1 MPSRNLLDDLVRPLV
16 ERAWAAAGERP
27 ERLSEA
33 AFLDAE
39 AELVAL
45 LSDSEQVDAKVWDSG
60 ARRPVVRSRT
70 RLKPETIKPCPF
82 LVRGINR
89 LHARTA

>member
-33 AFLDAE
+33 AFLDTE
-39 AELVAL
+39 AELVAEAGQHPDDPPL
-45 LSDSEQVDAKVWDSG
+45 HEC
-60 ARRPVVRSRT
+60 ARREEG
-70 RLKPETIKPCPF
+70 PE
-82 LVRGINR
+82 
-89 LHARTA
+89 